1 MSCENPRQTFVM
13 GTPPT
18 YGSPN
23 PRYIRPVVRING
35 IVQDAPVG
43 YVVNPCFLPM
53 DDIAKATNQTL
64 SQEANVVTLSG
75 GGGSFTLPT
84 DLDAQTLSLAGN
96 QLTISNG
103 NTVTIPVPSIGTEPS
118 VVSDANIPTDVVG
131 TDDYLLGKPT
141 TYLSIVVAGTTYNI
155 PAY

>member
-1 MSCENPRQTFVM
+1 MSCDNPRQTFVM

-23 PRYIRPVVRING
+23 PRYIRPVVRINAM
-35 IVQDAPVG
+35 VQDAPVG
-43 YVVNPCFLPM
+43 YVINPCFLPM
-53 DDIAKATNQTL
+53 EEIAEATNQTL
-64 SQEANVVTLSG
+64 SQTDNVVTLSD

-84 DLDAQTLSLAGN
+84 ALDAQTLALTGN
-96 QLTISNG
+96 QLSISNG
-103 NTVTIPVPSIGTEPS
+103 NTVTIPVPAVGTEPT
-118 VVSDANIPTDVVG
+118 VVSDANVPTDVVG

-141 TYLSIVVAGTTYNI
+141 AYLAVVVDGTTYNI